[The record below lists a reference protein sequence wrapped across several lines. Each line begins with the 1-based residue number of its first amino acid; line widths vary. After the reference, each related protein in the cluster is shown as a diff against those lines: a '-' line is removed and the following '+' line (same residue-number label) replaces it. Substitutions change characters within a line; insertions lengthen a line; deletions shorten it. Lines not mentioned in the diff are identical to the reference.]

1 MAEAMPKDTGHP
13 RRKLILLVMML
24 CMFITVMDNNIM
36 TAALAEIQKELSAS
50 NAELQWSM
58 DSYTLVYASLLFTA
72 GVLGDRYGRRRVL
85 IVGLLLFTAASA
97 IGTWSGDPTQLII
110 WRGAMGI
117 GAAVVPGCSLAV
129 VTNVFPEGERAKAV
143 AMWSL
148 SAGLAIA
155 AGPVVGGALLGGF
168 WWGSVLLVNVPLAL
182 AAVVLI
188 VLYVPES
195 RDPSPGRLDLA
206 GVALSIAGVGT
217 LVYGIISGGEPD
229 GWIRPVVLVP
239 IAAGVVILMVL
250 LAVERRIAN
259 PSLDLSLFRKRSFA
273 AGSTVLFSS
282 AFAVLGGGF
291 LMVFYLQVSRG
302 YSPLKSGLLMLPI
315 ALGALVTGARSD
327 ALTAKYGH
335 AAVVATGGL
344 LMAAAL
350 AYYATVDRDTPL
362 WAFEIGQA
370 VTGMGFGLTL
380 SPVIAVT
387 LSEVPRARAGAGSAI
402 ANTMRQTGTALGI
415 AVLGS
420 VLGSVY
426 RSELGSAGDGLS
438 DEAASS
444 LSGTLHAAPQLAPQ
458 AHSAFLDAFAA
469 AMWVGSGVALL
480 CAVIALTWLPGR
492 PSSAAPTAAEPATPD
507 DHAEIK
513 GTRTG

>member
-1 MAEAMPKDTGHP
+1 MTTEAQTWQETGHP

-24 CMFITVMDNNIM
+24 AMFITIMDNNIM
-36 TAALAEIQKELSAS
+36 TAALAEVQRELSAS

-58 DSYTLVYASLLFTA
+58 DSYTLVFAALLFTA
-72 GVLGDRYGRRRVL
+72 GVMGDRYGRRRVL
-85 IVGLLLFTAASA
+85 IVGLLFFTVVSA
-97 IGTWSGDPTQLII
+97 IGTWSDDATQLII

-117 GAAVVPGCSLAV
+117 GAAVVPGCTLAV
-129 VTNVFPEGERAKAV
+129 VTNVFPEKERAKAV

-155 AGPVVGGALLGGF
+155 AGPVVGGALLGAF

-182 AAVVLI
+182 VAVALI
-188 VLYVPES
+188 VMYVPENK
-195 RDPSPGRLDLA
+195 DPNPGRLDLA
-206 GVALSIAGVGT
+206 GVALSIAAVGA

-229 GWIRPVVLVP
+229 GWGRPIVLGP
-239 IAAGVVILMVL
+239 IAAGVVLLVVL
-250 LAVERRIAN
+250 LAVERRIEN

-273 AGSTVLFSS
+273 TGTMVLFAS

-291 LMVFYLQVSRG
+291 LMVFYLQVARG
-302 YSPLKSGLLMLPI
+302 YSPLKAGLLMLPV

-327 ALTAKYGH
+327 ALTAKFGH
-335 AAVVATGGL
+335 VPVVAAGGL
-344 LMAAAL
+344 LMAASL
-350 AYYATVDRDTPL
+350 AWYATIDLDTAL
-362 WAFEIGQA
+362 WAFCVGQA
-370 VTGMGFGLTL
+370 VVGMGFGLTL

-402 ANTMRQTGTALGI
+402 ANTMRQTGAALGI

-426 RSELGSAGDGLS
+426 RSELGPAGDGLS

-444 LSGTLHAAPQLAPQ
+444 LSGTLHAAPDLSVP
-458 AHSAFLDAFAA
+458 AHAAFMDAFSA
-469 AMWVGSGVALL
+469 AMWVGAGIGLVCSVVAVLWMPRRPFA
-480 CAVIALTWLPGR
+480 AVP
-492 PSSAAPTAAEPATPD
+492 PPAPAEEQPDLKESPA
-507 DHAEIK
+507 
-513 GTRTG
+513 

>member
-1 MAEAMPKDTGHP
+1 MTAEATPQDTGHP

-36 TAALAEIQKELSAS
+36 TAALAEVQKELSAS

-85 IVGLLLFTAASA
+85 IIGLLLFTAASA

-117 GAAVVPGCSLAV
+117 GAAVVPGCTLAV
-129 VTNVFPEGERAKAV
+129 VTNVFPEAERAKAV

-155 AGPVVGGALLGGF
+155 SGPVVGGALLGGF

-188 VLYVPES
+188 VLYVPET

-206 GVALSIAGVGT
+206 GVALSIAGVGA

-229 GWIRPVVLVP
+229 GWVRPVVLVP
-239 IAAGVVILMVL
+239 IAAGLVILVVL
-250 LAVERRIAN
+250 LAVERRIQN

-291 LMVFYLQVSRG
+291 VMVFYLQVSRG
-302 YSPLKSGLLMLPI
+302 YTPLESGLLMLPV
-315 ALGALVTGARSD
+315 AVGALITGARSD
-327 ALTAKYGH
+327 ALTAKFGH
-335 AAVVATGGL
+335 AAVVATGAL

-362 WAFEIGQA
+362 WAFEIGQT

-380 SPVIAVT
+380 SPVIAVA

-444 LSGTLHAAPQLAPQ
+444 LSGTLHAAPERAGA
-458 AHSAFLDAFAA
+458 AHAAFLDALSA
-469 AMWVGSGVALL
+469 AMWVGAAVALV
-480 CAVIALTWLPGR
+480 CAVIAFTWLPGR
-492 PSSAAPTAAEPATPD
+492 PQPAAPTETTPAAPG
-507 DHAEIK
+507 DHADLK
-513 GTRTG
+513 GTHA